1 MTPDDFFK
9 QNFKSMEFELNP
21 GRLELTKIRLA
32 IENKWYSLSIMKS
45 QIRILEYLKSGNID
59 EDKITELM
67 TDRLNTLDKE
77 IQTELTEHIAF
88 ISSKSNR

>member
-1 MTPDDFFK
+1 MTPDEFFK

-45 QIRILEYLKSGNID
+45 QLRILEYLKNGDID
-59 EDKITELM
+59 EDKLTELM
-67 TDRLNTLDKE
+67 NDRLDDLDKKV
-77 IQTELTEHIAF
+77 QTELTEQIAF